1 MRKFHKICPHHDKAD
16 IQLINQSINQSINH
30 REENTRQNL
39 DNKINVI
46 FATRDFRYTSLY
58 F

>member
-1 MRKFHKICPHHDKAD
+1 MRKFHKICPRHDKAD
-16 IQLINQSINQSINH
+16 IQLINQSINH
-30 REENTRQNL
+30 GEENTRQHL

>member
-1 MRKFHKICPHHDKAD
+1 MRKFHKIFPRHDKAD
-16 IQLINQSINQSINH
+16 IQSIKQSINH
-30 REENTRQNL
+30 GEENTRQNL